1 MLESEDDSRRNGV
14 TAEKTLLTAEDLEAL
29 SAAAVDGTT
38 KDIWSTPGRR
48 AVRVECGLVASWL
61 PPGEVDYCLTG

>member
-38 KDIWSTPGRR
+38 KDSLVYTRAAGR
-48 AVRVECGLVASWL
+48 SS
-61 PPGEVDYCLTG
+61 